1 MISPLHL
8 SIFHPQISSA
18 LTCTSSSW

>member
-1 MISPLHL
+1 MISPTALEHL
-8 SIFHPQISSA
+8 PHQISSA